1 MLEGT
6 AQPVVHLSTSALATL
21 ESLVLELR
29 STMRTTLSLLGSL
42 SERSL
47 SMLIVVTPTSVS
59 VLLAAVLRD
68 ERESTDVPVLA
79 ISF

>member
-6 AQPVVHLSTSALATL
+6 AQPLVHFSTSTLATL

-29 STMRTTLSLLGSL
+29 STMRTTSSLLGSL
-42 SERSL
+42 SEWSL

-59 VLLAAVLRD
+59 VLLTAVLRD
-68 ERESTDVPVLA
+68 ERESTDVLVLA